1 MTIKLIDYIFEGNET
16 LYFELVALEVYEDIA
31 TKIVE
36 DNNEDD
42 FQAKRKKLYE
52 ELEKRFDSS
61 EDDFVRLVI
70 AYSFISGTYFMIN
83 GLSTT
88 GKLDKYSGKR
98 YTEFVTTITNNAIE
112 IAQTLIKNEIQYR
125 FATDLIG
132 IALKVANK
140 QTKNDIANKVNEFVK
155 QTILSKDEAELS
167 VKKVHFLIPAINLL
181 LEYKE
186 FRNTSLLLKIDEM
199 LGFAIEQGDTA
210 ASERS
215 KCNSMGFDCL
225 FPGVF
230 ELKIQYCQKS
240 NNTDKEKIN
249 EVVRSFAD
257 TYVNLAKSRRDIGE
271 VNLQMAIQHYENA
284 VKIYVKY
291 GFNDELKVVKKL
303 LDEAKQELENWNNPH
318 SISREY
324 NLMDYFPKE
333 YHEQLNE
340 WLKVFEKL
348 DINNKIQT
356 LLSNNQLVPLI
367 SKSDVSK
374 FRNRRKQSNQF
385 SEIFPVNIVN
395 EKGHTIFYGDSEE
408 CKESYAL
415 YNYIQIFSVPLW
427 SHFLTNIFE
436 QQVQLDFTEL
446 FSSIGS
452 LSKRSHLFSKAYE
465 LFFSGDIYSALYILV
480 PQVEW
485 WFREIA
491 YQAGEQT
498 SNLNYFPTEHAKT
511 LAPIFATDALKK
523 YLGEEQHW
531 LFEQLMTKEPMN
543 IRNKIAHGLD
553 LNDNG
558 FCVYYAL
565 CVFKLVIREGGIES
579 EDV

>member
-16 LYFELVALEVYEDIA
+16 LYFEVVALEVYEDIA
-31 TKIVE
+31 AKIAE

-52 ELEKRFDSS
+52 ELAKRFDSS

-132 IALKVANK
+132 IALEVANK

-186 FRNTSLLLKIDEM
+186 FRNTSLLLKIDEI
-199 LGFAIEQGDTA
+199 LDFAIEQGDTA
-210 ASERS
+210 VSERS
-215 KCNSMGFDCL
+215 KFNAMGFDCL

-257 TYVNLAKSRRDIGE
+257 TYLNLAESRRDLGD
-271 VNLQMAIQHYENA
+271 VNLQVAIQHYENA
-284 VKIYVKY
+284 VSLYVKY
-291 GFNDELKVVKKL
+291 GFNEDLKIVKRL
-303 LDEAKQELENWNNPH
+303 LDETKQELENWNNPL
-318 SISREY
+318 SISRKH
-324 NLMDYFPKE
+324 NLMDDLTVTQY
-333 YHEQLNE
+333 EQLNK
-340 WLKVFEKL
+340 WLKELKQL
-348 DINNKIQT
+348 DINDKVKM
-356 LLSNNQLVPLI
+356 LLFDEQIVPRI
-367 SKSDVSK
+367 SKKDITK
-374 FRNRRKQSNQF
+374 FRNERKKSNQF
-385 SEIFPVNIVN
+385 SEIFAVDIVN
-395 EKGHTIFYGDSEE
+395 EKGHTIFHSDTEE
-408 CKESYAL
+408 SKESYAL
-415 YNYIQIFSVPLW
+415 YNYIQKKGAESW
-427 SHFLTNIFE
+427 SHFLINIFE
-436 QQVQLDFTEL
+436 QHEYLDFSNL
-446 FSSIGS
+446 FKFDEI
-452 LSKRSHLFSKAYE
+452 LSKRSYLFSKAYE

-480 PQVEW
+480 PQIEW

-491 YQAGEQT
+491 YQEGEQI
-498 SNLNYFPTEHAKT
+498 SNLNYFPTEQAKT
-511 LAPIFATDALKK
+511 LTPIFDTVSLKK
-523 YLGEEQHW
+523 YLGEDQHW
-531 LFEQLMTKEPMN
+531 LFEQLMIKEPMN
-543 IRNKIAHGLD
+543 IRNKIAHGID

-558 FCVYYAL
+558 FCSYFAL
-565 CVFKLVIREGGIES
+565 CVLKLVIKKGGFNRDNI
-579 EDV
+579 

>member
-1 MTIKLIDYIFEGNET
+1 MTIKLIDYNFEGNET

-83 GLSTT
+83 GLNTT

-98 YTEFVTTITNNAIE
+98 YTEFVTTVTNNAIN
-112 IAQTLIKNEIQYR
+112 IAQMLIKNEIQYM

-132 IALKVANK
+132 IALEVSNK
-140 QTKNDIANKVNEFVK
+140 QTKNSIANKVNEFVK

-167 VKKVHFLIPAINLL
+167 VKKVDFLIPAINLL
-181 LEYKE
+181 LEHKE
-186 FRNTSLLLKIDEM
+186 FRTTDLLLKIDEM
-199 LGFAIEQGDTA
+199 LEFSIKQGDTA

-215 KCNSMGFDCL
+215 KYNSMGFGCL

-271 VNLQMAIQHYENA
+271 VSLQMAIQHYENA

-303 LDEAKQELENWNNPH
+303 LDETKQELEKWDNPH

-324 NLMDYFPKE
+324 NLMEYFPKE
-333 YHEQLNE
+333 CREQLSE
-340 WLKVFEKL
+340 WLKAFEEL
-348 DINNKIQT
+348 DINDKIQI
-356 LLSNNQLVPLI
+356 LLSDDQIVQI
-367 SKSDVSK
+367 IRKADISK
-374 FRNRRKQSNQF
+374 FRAERKKSNQF
-385 SEIFPVNIVN
+385 SEIIPMNVVN
-395 EKGHTIFYGDSEE
+395 EKGHTIFLDDDDE

-415 YNYIQIFSVPLW
+415 YNYIQIFGATIW
-427 SHFLTNIFE
+427 SHFLTKIFD
-436 QQVQLDFTEL
+436 QQVHLDFTEF
-446 FSSIGS
+446 FSSDEN
-452 LSKRSHLFSKAYE
+452 LSKRSHLLSKAFE

-498 SNLNYFPTEHAKT
+498 SNLSYFPIEQVKT
-511 LAPIFATDALKK
+511 LTPIFATEALKK
-523 YLGEEQHW
+523 YLGEDQHW

-558 FCVYYAL
+558 FCVYYVL
-565 CVFKLVIREGGIES
+565 CVFKLMIREEGMES